1 MSVVDVDRLVDD
13 LTDVVPGSVRA
24 VLTSVDGLPLATSTG
39 VPAAPAAQL
48 SAISAGIAGLAAGA
62 AELLD
67 TARVLQTTI
76 EMTRG
81 VLVLTTLSDGSHL
94 AVLTLRE

>member
-1 MSVVDVDRLVDD
+1 MTVVDVDRLVDN

-24 VLTSVDGLPLATSTG
+24 LVTSADGLPLATSAG
-39 VPAAPAAQL
+39 LPADRAAHL
-48 SAISAGIAGLAAGA
+48 SAFAAGIAGLTAGA
-62 AELLD
+62 AELLG
-67 TARVLQTTI
+67 TARVLHTTI